1 MSTYGF
7 LALSVNKD
15 KLYWKLIK
23 SLYSHYTPDQI
34 RSHNFHVIGQG
45 YSEEDQDFLRAE
57 APDINFI
64 FTDRI
69 EGSISKI
76 RRELMNQFDILS
88 MYDYLILIDD
98 DFNFGQYAL
107 EQYDHHILELDN
119 HPEVGLVSCHRRMK
133 TELRVQTSSIEIP
146 YPQDLSVISMR
157 TGLIVRRGAI
167 TPDEMFNDNILYHE
181 EFYLAL
187 RVYLKGYEV
196 GKAWVDVYHQSRQG
210 GLGNSLQKKYHIFT
224 SNEACSAKKVAIE
237 QGYFEVADG
246 EIYYGAQ
253 NVGHMSQLAHDTHNK
268 NKEELG
274 L

>member
-57 APDINFI
+57 TPDINFI

-107 EQYDHHILELDN
+107 EQYDHHISELDN

-167 TPDEMFNDNILYHE
+167 TPDEMFNDDILYHE